1 MQGEA
6 RLRRRGGQDEG
17 SSHRG
22 GFGVG
27 RRARSRRGG
36 RAGCAAQ
43 AQAWL
48 VSIGLV
54 RRARLYPPIQL
65 YSVIA
70 RQGPPA
76 HLTNRGGSRELGFL
90 PGLLGI
96 AHGIAHEV
104 AHGIA
109 ETHGTTYSD
118 RTRGPRHPRSAHCD
132 LGAGT
137 RIDGSPLGEDRRL
150 RTPHPGLH
158 KRRGER
164 RVEAP
169 RPTLKEKESRD
180 WKGLALTSWRVS
192 RTAHTRAGLR
202 LHPHPLAYLAS
213 VLSGAGRLL
222 KTNSPHGGHGT
233 RWSTRSISPFLIYTI
248 VHPVLGVV
256 SSGVCINNL
265 STWMNMDL
273 SCF

>member
-1 MQGEA
+1 MKGAPGLAGHVPPGRGGLWSTRPRPQPLTLPALPVGELG
-6 RLRRRGGQDEG
+6 LRRAKRRTARRAQWRHARRSEAAAAG
-17 SSHRG
+17 RP
-22 GFGVG
+22 G
-27 RRARSRRGG
+27 RRLESPRRVWGRAASPVPPGG

-48 VSIGLV
+48 MSIGLV

-109 ETHGTTYSD
+109 ETHGTTDSEQ
-118 RTRGPRHPRSAHCD
+118 RRGSRHPRSAPSG

-180 WKGLALTSWRVS
+180 WKGPALTSWRVS
-192 RTAHTRAGLR
+192 RTAQLRAGLR
-202 LHPHPLAYLAS
+202 LRPHSLASHAS
-213 VLSGAGRLL
+213 VLHGR
-222 KTNSPHGGHGT
+222 T
-233 RWSTRSISPFLIYTI
+233 
-248 VHPVLGVV
+248 
-256 SSGVCINNL
+256 
-265 STWMNMDL
+265 D
-273 SCF
+273 

>member
-1 MQGEA
+1 M
-6 RLRRRGGQDEG
+6 
-17 SSHRG
+17 
-22 GFGVG
+22 
-27 RRARSRRGG
+27 
-36 RAGCAAQ
+36 
-43 AQAWL
+43 QAWL
-48 VSIGLV
+48 MSVGLV
-54 RRARLYPPIQL
+54 WRARLYPPIQL

-76 HLTNRGGSRELGFL
+76 HLTNRGGFRELGFL

-96 AHGIAHEV
+96 AHGIAREV

-118 RTRGPRHPRSAHCD
+118 LTRGPRHPRSAHCD

-180 WKGLALTSWRVS
+180 WKGPALTSWRVS
-192 RTAHTRAGLR
+192 RTAQLWAGLR
-202 LHPHPLAYLAS
+202 LHPHSLASHAS
-213 VLSGAGRLL
+213 VLHGR
-222 KTNSPHGGHGT
+222 T
-233 RWSTRSISPFLIYTI
+233 
-248 VHPVLGVV
+248 
-256 SSGVCINNL
+256 
-265 STWMNMDL
+265 D
-273 SCF
+273 